1 MVVGVDIHTIDT
13 VRHGTRIF
21 KKELMKELW
30 TEKYRPKTLD
40 QYVFRDEHQKKQIQT
55 WVKDKSIP
63 HLLFSGNAGI
73 GKTTL
78 AKILLNELQVNDLD
92 VLEINASRTN
102 SVDDVR
108 AKIVNFVQMIPFGD
122 FKVVLLDEADY
133 LSPNAQAALRG
144 VMEEY
149 HTTSRFILTCN
160 YPNRVIPA
168 LHSRCQGF
176 HIERVDQ
183 TEFTARVAEILM
195 KEGVT
200 PDLETLDTYVKATYP
215 DLRKC
220 INMVQMNAQNGMLL
234 KPEKSDMGESDYKL
248 QMVELFKVG
257 KITEARK
264 LVCSQVRPD
273 EVEDIFKWMYNN
285 ITLFGNEARQEKAIQ
300 IIKQGLVDHTL
311 ISDPEINLSATMIK
325 LSHME

>member
-1 MVVGVDIHTIDT
+1 MDVNLHTFDNVG
-13 VRHGTRIF
+13 HGTRIF

-220 INMVQMNAQNGMLL
+220 INVVQMNAQNGVLL
-234 KPEKSDMGESDYKL
+234 KPQKSDTGESDYKL
-248 QMVELFKVG
+248 QMVELFKAG

-273 EVEDIFKWMYNN
+273 EVEDIYKWMYDN
-285 ITLFGNEARQEKAIQ
+285 ITLFGNDTRQEKAII

-311 ISDPEINLSATMIK
+311 VGDPEINLAATMIK

>member
-1 MVVGVDIHTIDT
+1 
-13 VRHGTRIF
+13 
-21 KKELMKELW
+21 MKELW
-30 TEKYRPKTLD
+30 VEKYRPSKID
-40 QYVFRDEHQKKQIQT
+40 GYVFRDAHQKSQVESWIKQGT
-55 WVKDKSIP
+55 IP

-78 AKILLNELQVNDLD
+78 AKILFNELDLNPLD

-102 SVDDVR
+102 SVEDVR
-108 AKIVNFVQMIPFGD
+108 DKIVNFVQMIPFGD

-149 HTTSRFILTCN
+149 HTTARFILTCN
-160 YPNRVIPA
+160 YPNRIIPA

-176 HIERVDQ
+176 HIERVDIA
-183 TEFTARVAEILM
+183 EFTARVATILM
-195 KEGVT
+195 EESVEF
-200 PDLETLDTYVKATYP
+200 DLDTLDTFVKATYP

-220 INMVQMNAQNGMLL
+220 INTVQMNSLEGKLHT
-234 KPEKSDMGESDYKL
+234 PEKGDTGEADYKL
-248 QMVELFKVG
+248 EMVQLFKAG

-264 LVCSQVRPD
+264 LVCSQARPEEMEEIYRWLYDNIAIFGD
-273 EVEDIFKWMYNN
+273 EPTQN
-285 ITLFGNEARQEKAIQ
+285 KAIL

-311 ISDPEINLSATMIK
+311 VSDAEINLAATLIR
-325 LSHME
+325 LGNLQ

>member
-1 MVVGVDIHTIDT
+1 
-13 VRHGTRIF
+13 
-21 KKELMKELW
+21 MKELW
-30 TEKYRPKTLD
+30 VEKYRPKD
-40 QYVFRDEHQKKQIQT
+40 VDGYVFRDEHQKRQVQQWI
-55 WVKDKSIP
+55 KDGTIP

-78 AKILLNELQVNDLD
+78 AKILLAQLEVNDLD

-102 SVDDVR
+102 SVEDVR
-108 AKIVNFVQMIPFGD
+108 DKVVNFVQMIPFGS

-160 YPNRVIPA
+160 YPNRIIPA

-176 HIERVDQ
+176 HIERIDQ
-183 TEFTARVAEILM
+183 TEFTARVAEILIA
-195 KEGVT
+195 EDVT
-200 PDLETLDTYVKATYP
+200 PDLDVLDTYVKATYP

-220 INMVQMNAQNGMLL
+220 INMVQMNSVNNELVP
-234 KPEKSDMGESDYKL
+234 PEKSDAGDSDYKL
-248 QMVELFKVG
+248 EMTELFKAG
-257 KITEARK
+257 KISQARK
-264 LVCSQVRPD
+264 LVCSQARP
-273 EVEDIFKWMYNN
+273 EEIEDVYKWLYDN
-285 ITLFGNEARQEKAIQ
+285 IDLFGDEEKQESAIL

-311 ISDPEINLSATMIK
+311 VSDPEINLAATMIRLARMK
-325 LSHME
+325 